1 ANFNLQSR
9 DISTGLVCDL
19 VNEGFGTNQLVT
31 ILTKSLRKEMRTI
44 CIEESEIHLH
54 PELMDKLV
62 NVFIDI
68 AKEEEKNFIIS
79 THSEHIVL
87 SLLNKIKQGKIAPNE
102 VKVYYFHATR
112 RCETCLAVENVSIK
126 AVEEYYGDKVFFES
140 INRETDKLLVNKYQ
154 ISGQTLL
161 IIKGDK
167 KVDLTNDAFLN
178 ALSNPDK
185 LKSKIK
191 STIDSMM

>member
-1 ANFNLQSR
+1 MKKLFSLSSLVFMAMVFFSFSSTSENTTEVNLNFLQ
-9 DISTGLVCDL
+9 DVL
-19 VNEGFGTNQLVT
+19 
-31 ILTKSLRKEMRTI
+31 KEKK
-44 CIEESEIHLH
+44 EI
-54 PELMDKLV
+54 P
-62 NVFIDI
+62 
-68 AKEEEKNFIIS
+68 
-79 THSEHIVL
+79 
-87 SLLNKIKQGKIAPNE
+87 E

-112 RCETCLAVENVSIK
+112 RCETCLAVENVTIK

-140 INRETDKLLVNKYQ
+140 INREKDKLLVNKYQ

-178 ALSNPDK
+178 ALSNPEK

>member
-1 ANFNLQSR
+1 MKKLFSLFSLVFMAMVFYSFSSNSEDTTEANLNFLR
-9 DISTGLVCDL
+9 DVLKEKKEIS
-19 VNEGFGTNQLVT
+19 
-31 ILTKSLRKEMRTI
+31 
-44 CIEESEIHLH
+44 
-54 PELMDKLV
+54 
-62 NVFIDI
+62 
-68 AKEEEKNFIIS
+68 
-79 THSEHIVL
+79 
-87 SLLNKIKQGKIAPNE
+87 E

-112 RCETCLAVENVSIK
+112 RCETCLAVENVTKK

-140 INRETDKLLVNKYQ
+140 INRETNNQLVNKHQ

-167 KVDLTNDAFLN
+167 VVNLTNDAFLN